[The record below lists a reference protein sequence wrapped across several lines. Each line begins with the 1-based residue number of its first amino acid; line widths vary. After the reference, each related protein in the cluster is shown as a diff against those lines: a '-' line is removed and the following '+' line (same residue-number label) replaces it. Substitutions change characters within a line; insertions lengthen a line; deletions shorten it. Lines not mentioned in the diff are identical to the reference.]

1 MTKKAS
7 AYAFLER
14 PEHMPRGSLSSH
26 VTSQLR
32 EAIVSL
38 RLRPGTMLDKA
49 EICERLG
56 VSRSPVAD
64 ALARLQAE
72 GLIDILP
79 QRGSVVSLV
88 SLAAVKE
95 YIFIR
100 TALECE
106 TVRKLAA
113 EPPEGLIAALEENI
127 ARQQVLAAKDDKQGF
142 HNTDLQFH
150 EILLSAAGYKRM
162 KAMVDTARNNLDRA
176 RHLSNRIRETAI
188 ALEEHRAVLDAIAS
202 RNPDAAADA
211 MRAHLDSMVESVF
224 EVARQSPTL
233 FSDGELARA

>member
-1 MTKKAS
+1 MTKTAG

-14 PEHMPRGSLSSH
+14 PEHMPRGSLANH

-38 RLRPGTMLDKA
+38 RLKPGTMLDKG

-56 VSRSPVAD
+56 VSRSPVAE
-64 ALARLQAE
+64 ALARLQGE

-88 SLAAVKE
+88 SLTAVKE

-106 TVRKLAA
+106 TVRKLAS
-113 EPPEGLIAALEENI
+113 ETPEGLVEALNANI
-127 ARQQVLAAKDDKQGF
+127 ERQRELAGLDDKNGF
-142 HNTDLQFH
+142 HALDLQFH
-150 EILLSAAGYKRM
+150 EILLNAAGYKRM

-176 RHLSNRIRETAI
+176 RHLSNKIRQLPLAFSEHVAI
-188 ALEEHRAVLDAIAS
+188 AEAIATG
-202 RNPDAAADA
+202 NPDAAAGAMRTHLDA
-211 MRAHLDSMVESVF
+211 MVTSVF

-233 FSDGELARA
+233 FSDGELAQV

>member
-1 MTKKAS
+1 MTKTAG

-14 PEHMPRGSLSSH
+14 PEHMPRGSLASH

-38 RLRPGTMLDKA
+38 RLRPGTMLDKT

-56 VSRSPVAD
+56 VSRSPVAE
-64 ALARLQAE
+64 AFSRLQSE

-88 SLAAVKE
+88 SLVAVKE

-106 TVRKLAA
+106 TVRKLAGEA
-113 EPPEGLIAALEENI
+113 PEGLVDALNANI
-127 ARQQVLAAKDDKQGF
+127 EHQRVLSSRDDKNGF
-142 HNTDLQFH
+142 HTLDLQFH
-150 EILLSAAGYKRM
+150 EILLNAAGYKRM
-162 KAMVDTARNNLDRA
+162 KTMVDTARNNLDRA
-176 RHLSNRIRETAI
+176 RHLSNKIRQLSLALDEHIAI
-188 ALEEHRAVLDAIAS
+188 ADAIAAGD
-202 RNPDAAADA
+202 PDAATGT
-211 MRAHLDSMVESVF
+211 MRAHLDAMVTSVF

>member
-1 MTKKAS
+1 MTKKAT

-38 RLRPGTMLDKA
+38 RLKPGTMLDKS

-64 ALARLQAE
+64 ALARLQSE

-106 TVRKLAA
+106 TVRKLAV
-113 EPPEGLIAALEENI
+113 ERPGGLVEALEANI
-127 ARQQVLAAKDDKQGF
+127 ARQRDLATEDDKQGF
-142 HNTDLQFH
+142 HNVDLQFH
-150 EILLSAAGYKRM
+150 EILLNAAGYRRM

-176 RHLSNRIRETAI
+176 RHLSNRIRETAL
-188 ALEEHRAVLDAIAS
+188 ALEEHSAIVDAIVKGDPEEAS
-202 RNPDAAADA
+202 DA
-211 MRAHLDSMVESVF
+211 MRRHLDSMVESVF

-233 FSDGELARA
+233 FSDGELAQA